1 MEAIHEFNT
10 DDDDD
15 EAEVLEEEKYNDDLD
30 IGGGVGISTLDHSLE
45 PGSTPPN
52 VSTSV
57 RSFLQNWAEKCLAR
71 ISWDV
76 GMLCHVIIVASTF
89 CMSCPELH

>member
-57 RSFLQNWAEKCLAR
+57 RSILQNWAEKCLKR
-71 ISWDV
+71 TFWDV
-76 GMLCHVIIVASTF
+76 GLLCYYMIIVASTF
-89 CMSCPELH
+89 LFVA